1 MVIAQTA
8 ASAQTKAEIEGLFG
22 ALKTSGCEFQRNGSW
37 YTADQA
43 TDHLRQKYNYL
54 LQKNL
59 VPSSE
64 VFVERAAS
72 QSSLSGKAYQVRCAG
87 QAVVTSK
94 VWFER
99 QLKHMRSTPRT

>member
-1 MVIAQTA
+1 M
-8 ASAQTKAEIEGLFG
+8 
-22 ALKTSGCEFQRNGSW
+22 
-37 YTADQA
+37 
-43 TDHLRQKYNYL
+43 RQKYNYL

-64 VFVERAAS
+64 AFVERAAS

-99 QLKHMRSTPRT
+99 QLKHMRNTPRT